1 MEDSNYPRDIA
12 FLEET
17 IGYRFKSGKHIT
29 KALTH
34 SSYSNEMRAK
44 GINCE
49 CNERMEF
56 LGDSIL
62 SYITSRYLFR
72 SFPDFPEGDL
82 SRIRSVT
89 VCEKA
94 LHTFALEISLGDYL
108 FLGHGESLNN
118 GRQRSSIL
126 ADAFEA
132 LLAAIFLDGGIEPV
146 EKFLMPFII
155 KEVNSAAGLGVAQ
168 DYKTALQ
175 HVVQKE
181 KGDMLEYV
189 TVEESGPQHLRVF
202 TVEARL
208 NGNVIGRGEGHSKR
222 EAEQLAAKG
231 ALELFGIDTPQ

>member
-1 MEDSNYPRDIA
+1 MGISNYPRDIS
-12 FLEET
+12 FLEDAV
-17 IGYRFKSGKHIT
+17 GYKFKSENHIK

-34 SSYSNEMRAK
+34 SSYSNEMRAR
-44 GINCE
+44 GIHCE

-72 SFPDFPEGDL
+72 RFPDSQEGDL
-82 SRIRSVT
+82 SRIRAAT

-108 FLGHGESLNN
+108 LLGHGESNNN
-118 GRQRSSIL
+118 GRERSSIL

-155 KEVNSAAGLGVAQ
+155 KEVDSASGLGVTQ

-175 HVVQKE
+175 HVIQKE
-181 KGDMLEYV
+181 KGEMLEYV
-189 TVEESGPQHLRVF
+189 TVEESGPQHLRIF
-202 TVEARL
+202 GVEARL

-222 EAEQLAAKG
+222 EAEQSAAKE